1 MKDMMFTIR
10 TGVVAMNNTLYLFVG
25 KSSSGKTT
33 VANFLEQKHGLKQVN
48 SYTTRSPRYDGE
60 IGHIFVNNTEF
71 DNLGELVAYT
81 EYNGFK
87 YGTTAEQLDQCSVYV
102 IDIPGIETLLKKYY
116 NNRPIVVIYFD
127 TNVHTR
133 INRMR
138 NRGDSD
144 ADIISR
150 LLQDEKD
157 DWLNKLDHLIWHY
170 YHIIGKDVELYS
182 INANEH
188 LEKVLEM
195 VQYYM
200 NQYNEY

>member
-1 MKDMMFTIR
+1 MKDMMCTIK
-10 TGVVAMNNTLYLFVG
+10 TEVVQMNNTLYLFVG

-87 YGTTAEQLDQCSVYV
+87 YGTTAEQLDQCSIYV

-138 NRGDSD
+138 DRGDSD

-170 YHIIGKDVELYS
+170 YRIIGKDVELYS